1 MTPIS
6 VLDML
11 CDLALT
17 EGECSP
23 MPARTQDLRARTFE
37 LGCLVVGAGLG
48 DGVGASDSKGHL
60 RGQLAVK
67 DRRRDSIAVSDE
79 RVAIRV

>member
-1 MTPIS
+1 M
-6 VLDML
+6 
-11 CDLALT
+11 
-17 EGECSP
+17 
-23 MPARTQDLRARTFE
+23 FN
-37 LGCLVVGAGLG
+37 CLVVGAGLG